1 MWSAQLTDEP
11 APDKAGNLFAPVP
24 GPVGIDGRFSDRTK
38 TTRSAY
44 WTSRDR
50 DLLVAGL
57 TGVVALG
64 LFGVATLARA
74 PRRLLPRR

>member
-1 MWSAQLTDEP
+1 
-11 APDKAGNLFAPVP
+11 
-24 GPVGIDGRFSDRTK
+24 VGIDGRFSDRTK
-38 TTRSAY
+38 STRSAY